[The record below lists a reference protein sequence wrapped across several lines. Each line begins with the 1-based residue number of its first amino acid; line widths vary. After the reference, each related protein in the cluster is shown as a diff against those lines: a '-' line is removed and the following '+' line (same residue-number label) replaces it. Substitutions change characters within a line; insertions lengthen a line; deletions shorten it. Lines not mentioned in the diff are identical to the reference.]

1 MTKGDTNIAT
11 RKVELKL
18 PEELFPSFGEDS
30 RQVEKTVL
38 EVVVLEL
45 VRNGVISSAFGAKVL
60 RLEYRD
66 FLDLMAAHNVPIV
79 DYRPEGLEEE
89 LNLLKR
95 TSR

>member
-1 MTKGDTNIAT
+1 MAT
-11 RKVELKL
+11 RKVELEL
-18 PEELFPSFGEDS
+18 PEELFPSLGEDS

-45 VRNGVISSAFGAKVL
+45 VRSGAISSSFAAKVL

-79 DYRPEGLEEE
+79 GL
-89 LNLLKR
+89 
-95 TSR
+95 SP

>member
-1 MTKGDTNIAT
+1 MAT
-11 RKVELKL
+11 RKVALEL

-30 RQVEKTVL
+30 KQVEKTVL
-38 EVVVLEL
+38 EAVVLEL
-45 VRNGVISSAFGAKVL
+45 VRSGAISSSFGAKVL

-79 DYRPEGLEEE
+79 DYRPEDLEEE

-95 TSR
+95 TSRYTLP

>member
-1 MTKGDTNIAT
+1 MAT
-11 RKVELKL
+11 RKVELEL
-18 PEELFPSFGEDS
+18 PEELFPSLGEDS

-45 VRNGVISSAFGAKVL
+45 VRSGAISSSFAAKVL

-79 DYRPEGLEEE
+79 DYRPEDLEEE
-89 LNLLKR
+89 LNLLR
-95 TSR
+95 RASR

>member
-1 MTKGDTNIAT
+1 MAT
-11 RKVELKL
+11 RKVELEL
-18 PEELFPSFGEDS
+18 PEELFPSLGEDS

-38 EVVVLEL
+38 EVV
-45 VRNGVISSAFGAKVL
+45 VL

-66 FLDLMAAHNVPIV
+66 FLDLMAAHNVAIV
-79 DYRPEGLEEE
+79 DYRPEDLEEE